1 MFRDI
6 KDEYK
11 TILIWQHNLN
21 GSLAIYNNLHKW
33 LSYSLSIP
41 GNMMFLSVSRST
53 MFLWVSGNICISAS
67 LTPNIPRRLFDPRDV
82 IACPIFVAS

>member
-21 GSLAIYNNLHKW
+21 GRLNLHKW

-53 MFLWVSGNICISAS
+53 MFLCVSGNICISAS

-82 IACPIFVAS
+82 IACPILVAS